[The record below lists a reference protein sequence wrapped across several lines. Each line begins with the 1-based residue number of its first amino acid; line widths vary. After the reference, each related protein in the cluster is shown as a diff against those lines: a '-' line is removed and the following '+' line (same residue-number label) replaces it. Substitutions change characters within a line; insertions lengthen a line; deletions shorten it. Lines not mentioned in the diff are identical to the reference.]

1 MMMVYTAKSLDGW
14 GSPRNILDPH
24 CECTFIPFLGKTGH
38 RGHWPVCLFFFF
50 FSLLIRVIEILGT
63 RLLDI
68 VAFIKCDPCD
78 QVDTLQTSV
87 QVE

>member
-1 MMMVYTAKSLDGW
+1 MDGAV
-14 GSPRNILDPH
+14 P
-24 CECTFIPFLGKTGH
+24 ETFWIPTVSAPLFLSWEKQGTG
-38 RGHWPVCLFFFF
+38 GTGLFVCFF